1 MSRRLRNKVIA
12 ALVSWNKQTKSKFK
26 NWRFFSIDG
35 DDNDN
40 DDGDGE
46 GDDDVNINSRRQTT
60 TKWTWAHLFLRWHW
74 MTRFKTRDQLT
85 RKRFVAKDNLVNILS
100 TWRNKR
106 KAAIA
111 QNRSN
116 NCLDT
121 EIEDEYHAIGWIGTR
136 DFQRITSA
144 AEPSDPLTYA
154 EWHHASKEGLL
165 SGFQA

>member
-26 NWRFFSIDG
+26 NWRFFNID
-35 DDNDN
+35 DD
-40 DDGDGE
+40 
-46 GDDDVNINSRRQTT
+46 DDDVNINSRRQTT

-136 DFQRITSA
+136 DLQIITSA
-144 AEPSDPLTYA
+144 AEPSDPLAYE
-154 EWHHASKEGLL
+154 EWHHASEEGLL